1 MRPVVRTVSLC
12 LVGLGLAAPFALSS
26 GAVAVAPTLDS
37 ERLSVREAL
46 QSAQERERQAR
57 QRAERLERR
66 TEEANDAADRAM
78 EQAAALAA
86 RVQAT
91 EAEIEATRAGIAL
104 IEREQ
109 RALEQRLDREQAP
122 LLRLTGA
129 LQAMASRPVTLSILQ
144 PGSLRNVV
152 HTRAALASAVPEI
165 RQRTE
170 TLRADMRRSAS
181 LRRERRT
188 ALAGL
193 REAETALQGQR
204 RDLIALAQK
213 ERIAARRA
221 EGGAARE
228 TTRALALAEEA
239 RDLDGLLASFDEQGA
254 LRAKLAA
261 LPGPL
266 PRPTDPGA
274 AGTIGA
280 RPPATASTPSKAR
293 LRIQLPVTGRIVTG
307 FNEVGPGDARSSG
320 IAIAPLAEAVV
331 VAPAEGR
338 VAFVGPY
345 RGYGAIVIIEHAGGW
360 SSLVTGLAAADVDIG
375 QEVGAGYPLGRASG
389 GRDEVGFE
397 LRRAGSPV
405 NPIDFID

>member
-1 MRPVVRTVSLC
+1 MRPALRTVLVC
-12 LVGLGLAAPFALSS
+12 LVGLGLATPFAMSG
-26 GAVAVAPTLDS
+26 GAVAVAPTVDG

-46 QSAQERERQAR
+46 HNAQARQRAAR
-57 QRAERLERR
+57 QRAERLQRR
-66 TEEANDAADRAM
+66 TEQANDAAGRAM
-78 EQAAALAA
+78 EQASALAA

-91 EAEIEATRAGIAL
+91 EAEIEAARTGIAL
-104 IEREQ
+104 IDREQ
-109 RALEQRLDREQAP
+109 RVLEQRLDREQAP

-170 TLRADMRRSAS
+170 TLRADMRRAAS

-193 REAETALQGQR
+193 REAETALQRQR
-204 RDLIALAQK
+204 RDLVALAQR

-254 LRAKLAA
+254 LRARLAA

-266 PRPTDPGA
+266 PRPADPAA
-274 AGTIGA
+274 AGAIGA
-280 RPPATASTPSKAR
+280 RPPTTASTISQSR

-320 IAIAPLAEAVV
+320 ITIAPLPGAVAIAPAA
-331 VAPAEGR
+331 GR

-360 SSLVTGLAAADVDIG
+360 SSLVTGLATADVDIG
-375 QEVGAGYPLGRASG
+375 QQVGAGYPVGRASG
-389 GRDEVGFE
+389 GQNEVGFE
-397 LRRAGSPV
+397 LRGGGSPV
-405 NPIDFID
+405 NPIDFVD